1 MQTASLCVTCPHS
14 LGICG
19 ALLQNT
25 SSELHLPRQAD
36 CRRFRMAHASEQVVT
51 QNTTSEDVFVLC
63 SGWAFRFFQLSDGR
77 RQILNFLLPGDLFSI
92 ATVFS
97 ERFHFS
103 VKALTEIQF
112 RGFRRA
118 EILSRRHPNADL
130 STALANVCVTATGT
144 ADEMLTVL
152 GQRSAVER
160 IAYLFLH
167 LMRRIGDQGIV
178 HEHRYRLPLRHR
190 HIGDAVGLTS
200 VHVSRVLSHFRSR
213 NIAELSDGFLQVF
226 DLEELQ
232 RLGSLS

>member
-1 MQTASLCVTCPHS
+1 M
-14 LGICG
+14 
-19 ALLQNT
+19 
-25 SSELHLPRQAD
+25 
-36 CRRFRMAHASEQVVT
+36 
-51 QNTTSEDVFVLC
+51 
-63 SGWAFRFFQLSDGR
+63 
-77 RQILNFLLPGDLFSI
+77 
-92 ATVFS
+92 
-97 ERFHFS
+97 
-103 VKALTEIQF
+103 
-112 RGFRRA
+112 
-118 EILSRRHPNADL
+118 
-130 STALANVCVTATGT
+130 
-144 ADEMLTVL
+144 L